1 LNYICDS
8 GILYE
13 SCNQPKDAL
22 ACYVNATKGNAV
34 VSETL
39 IKTTLNVP
47 ASAISN
53 MNPNLGQRIKFLQ
66 THLCNAPMPS
76 ITSK

>member
-1 LNYICDS
+1 MLLI

-22 ACYVNATKGNAV
+22 ACYVNATKGSA
-34 VSETL
+34 VSESL
-39 IKTTLNVP
+39 MKTTLNVP

-53 MNPNLGQRIKFLQ
+53 MNPNLSQRIKFLQ

>member
-1 LNYICDS
+1 MLL

-22 ACYVNATKGNAV
+22 ACYVNATKGSA
-34 VSETL
+34 VSENL
-39 IKTTLNVP
+39 MKTTLSVP
-47 ASAISN
+47 AAAISN

>member
-1 LNYICDS
+1 MNLI

-22 ACYVNATKGNAV
+22 ACYVNATKGGNV
-34 VSETL
+34 TNDSL
-39 IKTTLNVP
+39 MKTSISVP
-47 ASAISN
+47 ASN